1 MVDDLRGRGVMTGLV
16 RTAKGVSTGAAYITV
31 TPDGENTIVLD
42 PGANA
47 LRRFAR
53 GCASARKQW
62 DATRPGK
69 SPHEDHQFEMFGC
82 SGVIVPELENIYLIL
97 ADISANLG

>member
-42 PGANA
+42 PGPTHCGGS
-47 LRRFAR
+47 AR
-53 GCASARKQW
+53 GTMHS
-62 DATRPGK
+62 
-69 SPHEDHQFEMFGC
+69 
-82 SGVIVPELENIYLIL
+82 
-97 ADISANLG
+97 